1 MTLGNF
7 VWSWRD
13 AGFGA
18 VISAVVIGIIVTGH
32 VEMGLPMLLGSLPA
46 ATIGLLPT
54 RAQRR
59 NLVILGLLFGTF
71 LMLGSLIAQ
80 WVWIA
85 VPGMFLLALGGSM
98 LASKKRFGMIVLFL
112 CVPLTGVGLSYEGLE
127 NSISVGLLFIIGSII
142 AYGWSLCFKEYE
154 PPSRPPASAESSL
167 FSNVQ
172 ARNYGI
178 KLGLTA
184 AVSTA
189 IGFALGV
196 EHIGWI
202 VGASLFV
209 MRPSQDVHKS
219 RSIWRMISVFVG
231 ASTASILLTLNLS
244 PLMIGALAGG
254 ALIAAAATHRSR
266 RYITPTFSTFLTFWL
281 LLYTEPTIANVT
293 YRFNERILE
302 TVIGI
307 GIAFLFGIAI
317 PKLITRLRS
326 SK

>member
-7 VWSWRD
+7 VWSRRD

-32 VEMGLPMLLGSLPA
+32 VEMGLPMLLGLLPA

-85 VPGMFLLALGGSM
+85 VPGMFLLALGGLM

-172 ARNYGI
+172 AGI
-178 KLGLTA
+178 T
-184 AVSTA
+184 VSN
-189 IGFALGV
+189 
-196 EHIGWI
+196 W
-202 VGASLFV
+202 
-209 MRPSQDVHKS
+209 D
-219 RSIWRMISVFVG
+219 
-231 ASTASILLTLNLS
+231 
-244 PLMIGALAGG
+244 
-254 ALIAAAATHRSR
+254 
-266 RYITPTFSTFLTFWL
+266 
-281 LLYTEPTIANVT
+281 
-293 YRFNERILE
+293 
-302 TVIGI
+302 
-307 GIAFLFGIAI
+307 
-317 PKLITRLRS
+317 
-326 SK
+326 